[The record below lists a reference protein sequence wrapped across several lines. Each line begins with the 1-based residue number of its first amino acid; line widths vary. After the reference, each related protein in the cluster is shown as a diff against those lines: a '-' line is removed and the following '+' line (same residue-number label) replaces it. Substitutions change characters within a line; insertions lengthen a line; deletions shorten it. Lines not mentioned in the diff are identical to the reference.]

1 MKKAKQILIKFPEY
15 YLIVLVILGGYTPPF
30 VFNPIFIG
38 LAAILILQ
46 IVFKN
51 KISGLLIASIFL
63 LTNLYMLGALISEFN
78 EFHEFNNSAKQL
90 LFVGL
95 SLWSLNM
102 LSSGVMIY
110 KYSKTESVNNSQIEY
125 NQQEALN

>member
-1 MKKAKQILIKFPEY
+1 MKKVKQILMKFPEY
-15 YLIVLVILGGYTPPF
+15 YLVVLTILVGYTPPF
-30 VFNPIFIG
+30 GFSLISIG
-38 LAAILILQ
+38 LAAVLIFQ

-63 LTNLYMLGALISEFN
+63 LINLYMLGALISEFN
-78 EFHEFNNSAKQL
+78 EFPEFNNSAKQL

-95 SLWSLNM
+95 SLWSLNI

-125 NQQEALN
+125 KQQEA

>member
-1 MKKAKQILIKFPEY
+1 MKKVKRILMKFPEY
-15 YLIVLVILGGYTPPF
+15 YLVVLTILAGYTPAF
-30 VFNPIFIG
+30 DFSPISIG
-38 LAAILILQ
+38 LAAILIFQ

-63 LTNLYMLGALISEFN
+63 LINLYMLGALISEFN
-78 EFHEFNNSAKQL
+78 EFPEFNNSAKQL

-95 SLWSLNM
+95 SLWSLNI

-125 NQQEALN
+125 KQQEA